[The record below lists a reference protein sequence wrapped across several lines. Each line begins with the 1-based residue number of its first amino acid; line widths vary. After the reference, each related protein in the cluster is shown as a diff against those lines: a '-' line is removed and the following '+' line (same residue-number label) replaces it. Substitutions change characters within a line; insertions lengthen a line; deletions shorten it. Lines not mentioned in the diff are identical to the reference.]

1 MPHLVSPAAH
11 LVGDQVRGHDL
22 AQVAQVDGA
31 GGESPEATTTPG
43 LPGARRSD
51 SAMTSSAKRE
61 TQSVVSV
68 L

>member
-1 MPHLVSPAAH
+1 MPHLVPAAAD

-22 AQVAQVDGA
+22 AQVAQVDRA
-31 GGESPEATTTPG
+31 GGAEPG
-43 LPGARRSD
+43 RDDDGFPGARRSD

-61 TQSVVSV
+61 TQSVSV